1 MALCSACI
9 GAVTVSEKY
18 RRDFEDVQ
26 GKFAQLFD
34 EFTEILENDDSV
46 TLDKLKRFLSKFP
59 DLRTS
64 LNNAKTI
71 SDVVDL
77 IQDHSSITC
86 CSYLKRVAT
95 RFNISAAVEK
105 IDNYYKY
112 VDDFCQNELTHHIYM
127 KPFITGKSIT
137 LTSATTI
144 TFKLQWSPTNKTLSD
159 IQSILRLAFHD
170 YSTDVHIV
178 VLKGGSIRV
187 LCYSPQHVMKHLV
200 RLAQVNKEV
209 LVESGVTYLR
219 VGDTIVVDNSGQN
232 EVR

>member
-1 MALCSACI
+1 MCNSTTQVSLLVVLFVHA
-9 GAVTVSEKY
+9 GEVTVSVKY

-26 GKFAQLFD
+26 CQYAQLFD

-64 LNNAKTI
+64 LNKANTI

-86 CSYLKRVAT
+86 CSYLKSVAT

-112 VDDFCQNELTHHIYM
+112 LDSFCQNELTHHIYM

-159 IQSILRLAFHD
+159 IQSIL
-170 YSTDVHIV
+170 
-178 VLKGGSIRV
+178 
-187 LCYSPQHVMKHLV
+187 Q
-200 RLAQVNKEV
+200 
-209 LVESGVTYLR
+209 
-219 VGDTIVVDNSGQN
+219 
-232 EVR
+232 